1 MLSWWRRT
9 RTSHVR
15 SENRSTQLRMSD
27 TTILAVETS
36 CDDTS
41 AAVLRGE
48 RDLLGHV
55 IATQDMHGGFGG
67 VVPEVASRAQLQVID
82 AVVARTLE
90 EAGVLFSEVDALAV
104 TAGPGL
110 IGSLLVGVN
119 WVKAAAFALDRP
131 FIGVHHMEAHLF
143 ASILEDDRA
152 RPPFVALLVSGGHTL
167 LLHVQEWGRY
177 RLLGQTRDDAAGEAF
192 DKVAR
197 LLGLGYPGGPAIERQ
212 AREGDADRHPFPVPM
227 VRPGQRQDSGEY
239 FDMSFSGLK
248 TAVLMR
254 VRELES
260 EGRLGDEVAHLSA
273 AFQRAAVEQLT
284 EKTLRAVRVTDC
296 ERVVLGGGVARNK
309 ALAESIRSRLAP
321 GRLVFVPSPRLA
333 TDNAAMVA
341 RAAYF
346 RLGRGERARLDLNAQ
361 ADLPMPGVA

>member
-1 MLSWWRRT
+1 MT
-9 RTSHVR
+9 
-15 SENRSTQLRMSD
+15 D

-41 AAVLRGE
+41 AAVLRGDDE
-48 RDLLGHV
+48 LLGHV
-55 IATQDMHGGFGG
+55 IATQDLHGGYGG
-67 VVPEVASRAQLQVID
+67 VVPEIASRAQLQVING
-82 AVVARTLE
+82 VVGQALA
-90 EAGVLFSEVDALAV
+90 EAGMGLSDVDAFAV

-119 WVKAAAFALDRP
+119 WVKAAAFSLGRP

-143 ASILEDDRA
+143 ASVLEDERA

-167 LLHVQEWGRY
+167 LLHVRDWGDY

-197 LLGLGYPGGPAIERQ
+197 LLGLDYPGGPAIEKA
-212 AREGDADRHPFPVPM
+212 ARDGDARRHPLPVPM
-227 VRPGQRQDSGEY
+227 VRRNQKAGDADY

-254 VRELES
+254 VRELEG
-260 EGRLGDEVAHLSA
+260 EGRLEEEVAHLSA
-273 AFQRAAVEQLT
+273 AFQSAAVEQLT
-284 EKTLRAVRVTDC
+284 VKTLRAVTATDSQ
-296 ERVVLGGGVARNK
+296 RVVLGGGVSRNRV
-309 ALAESIRSRLAP
+309 LAESIKSRLAP
-321 GRLVFVPSPRLA
+321 GQIVFVPSPRLA

-341 RAAYF
+341 RAARF
-346 RLGRGERARLDLNAQ
+346 RLSRGERSGLDLNAR
-361 ADLPMPGVA
+361 ADLPMPGVT